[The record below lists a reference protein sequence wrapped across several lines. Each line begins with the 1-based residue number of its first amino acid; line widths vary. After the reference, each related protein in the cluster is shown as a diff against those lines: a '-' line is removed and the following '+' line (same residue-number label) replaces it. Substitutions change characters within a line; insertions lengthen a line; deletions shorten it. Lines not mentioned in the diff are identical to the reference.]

1 MEKYNMTI
9 RQAQNTTIDYKL
21 VFSLSNDPLVR
32 SNSFNTKPIEYADYC
47 KWVEKTVA
55 DKNTLFFL
63 VFADENAKDFV
74 GQIRFNR
81 ESETSTECVIS
92 LSITEQ
98 FRGKHIAG
106 EFIEL
111 GIEELKKN
119 WHNIETV
126 VAEVKDENVASNAM
140 FLRKGFELVSKVNT
154 YKLNVLMCVLVT
166 LYNTKNYNHRF
177 CKYSHVTSFKEV
189 A

>member
-1 MEKYNMTI
+1 M
-9 RQAQNTTIDYKL
+9 
-21 VFSLSNDPLVR
+21 F
-32 SNSFNTKPIEYADYC
+32 
-47 KWVEKTVA
+47 

-63 VFADENAKDFV
+63 VFADESAKDFV
-74 GQIRFNR
+74 GQIRFKR
-81 ESETSTECVIS
+81 ESESSIECVIS
-92 LSITEQ
+92 LSITEE

-126 VAEVKDENVASNAM
+126 VAEVKDENAASNGL
-140 FLRKGFELVSKVNT
+140 FLKEGFELFSKDNM
-154 YKLNVLMCVLVT
+154 YRFSFSENVYVEVT
-166 LYNTKNYNHRF
+166 LYNIKSYSCNF